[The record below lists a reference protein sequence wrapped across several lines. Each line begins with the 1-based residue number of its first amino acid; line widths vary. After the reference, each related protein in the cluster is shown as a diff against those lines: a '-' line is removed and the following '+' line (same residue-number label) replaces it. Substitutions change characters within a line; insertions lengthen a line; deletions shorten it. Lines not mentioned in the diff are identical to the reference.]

1 MKHPCVESIEVSENE
16 GPYFEREVNNYK
28 IVETKKRSSQKVFGN
43 QVVRFIVSVVIS

>member
-28 IVETKKRSSQKVFGN
+28 IVETKKDLLKKYLA
-43 QVVRFIVSVVIS
+43 IK